1 MKLSQNAITV
11 LERRYLSKDAEG
23 NIIETIDGMF
33 NRVADAIA
41 SADKVFDE
49 TADVKATSEEFRE
62 MMTSL

>member
-41 SADKVFDE
+41 
-49 TADVKATSEEFRE
+49 
-62 MMTSL
+62 